1 MCDCFS
7 NIDNLLEENEIIYRC
22 SNLHQRVIQIFHNV
36 LLENINEINTEAMSL
51 YKEEM
56 KNKFSSET
64 YFGIFASDIII

>member
-56 KNKFSSET
+56 ENKFSSET
-64 YFGIFASDIII
+64 YFGIFASDIMI